1 MNTTNAVVIPF
12 SIALQEHIK
21 TLNVEWLERYFKV
34 EPKDE
39 LVLSVHK
46 KEIIEKD
53 GFIYYAKYKD
63 RIVNGFFDKINE
75 PNLN

>member
-1 MNTTNAVVIPF
+1 MNATNAVVIIPF

-39 LVLSVHK
+39 LVLNPQRNYR
-46 KEIIEKD
+46 ERRL
-53 GFIYYAKYKD
+53 Y
-63 RIVNGFFDKINE
+63 
-75 PNLN
+75 LLC